1 MYRNLSKICPWVMMN
16 LSGSSKRGVGI
27 FLRVVIFVL
36 KIHIVSLAIF
46 MYAHS
51 ATSVLL
57 ACTVAWVYFREKS
70 TFTFERLWKDG
81 VHLDVSHCFVQ
92 VGQALRLNQKRY
104 GECGRTL

>member
-1 MYRNLSKICPWVMMN
+1 MPMGDDELKWLLKEGGGYIFESCDICFENTPT
-16 LSGSSKRGVGI
+16 
-27 FLRVVIFVL
+27 
-36 KIHIVSLAIF
+36 HIVSLAIF

-70 TFTFERLWKDG
+70 TFIFERLWKDG

-92 VGQALRLNQKRY
+92 DGQALRLNQKRY